1 MGLREEWDYLLEKKQ
16 DIYIYGAGT
25 IGRKILDL
33 VQKAGKFDKLKGILV
48 SDISTQDAD
57 YLGGIPIIQINNI
70 EDKEIAIFV
79 SVSDI
84 YQNEIMEHLQNLGF
98 VNVVCAYKYSFL
110 DEKETLQEMPDSVLI
125 DLRELLVQQYKD
137 YKFNRFDIIV
147 RLLAV
152 EDHYKK
158 NDYGFELY
166 EKMQNV
172 RIRDGYAL
180 TATKRFKDLI
190 NSVEKYG
197 YDTDSE
203 IIVDRNLKLIDG
215 SHRIALAI
223 YHKVEKIRIR
233 ILDKFTDYYYGIDW
247 FRDCFD
253 DQECKELSDY
263 EGRLFQEFYCPIKGI
278 IWPAASCC
286 WQEITELIN
295 SQYEVTN
302 IVDYEFPTEI
312 FERFV
317 HGVYQ
322 IDDIAEWKINAKLKH
337 FGDRQTYTVRLFDI
351 NMKYPDFR
359 IKRAGGTLSRNGEK
373 LKKLV
378 REKYQDKVENYFYDI
393 VFHAAD
399 NYCQS
404 EYIDRL
410 VKKVFSLQE
419 LLGQLDDLEWMLI
432 KTENDYFPKDFPV
445 SYPAYK
451 DIDMI
456 CKRRDAG
463 VFMDRIVSFFGRHE
477 KGQYETKVISE
488 EGKGF
493 RVRLELCGFLIFQ
506 VDVSYSSDIL
516 CEQFIEESLS
526 RRVAKDGYYI
536 CDKKDE
542 ILYRMA
548 DLYRHPKKEKHITYI
563 KNNIENL
570 VRWEGI
576 AGNERVGKNYKRNL

>member
-1 MGLREEWDYLLEKKQ
+1 MGLREEWDGLLETRQ

-25 IGRKILDL
+25 IGRKILGL
-33 VQKAGKFDKLKGILV
+33 IQKAGKSDKLQGILV

-57 YLGGIPIIQINNI
+57 YLGGIPIIQIDAI
-70 EDKEIAIFV
+70 EDRKIAILV

-84 YQNEIMEHLQNLGF
+84 YQNEIMEHLQKLGF
-98 VNVVCAYKYSFL
+98 VNVICAYKYSFL
-110 DEKETLQEMPDSVLI
+110 DDEETLQEMPDSVLI

-137 YKFNRFDIIV
+137 CEFNRFDIIV
-147 RLLAV
+147 RLLAI
-152 EDHYKK
+152 EDYYQK

-166 EKMQNV
+166 GKMQNA

-180 TATKRFKDLI
+180 TAVKRFKDLI

-215 SHRIALAI
+215 SHRIALAV

-233 ILDKFTDYYYGIDW
+233 ILDKYTDYYYGIDW
-247 FRDCFD
+247 FRKCFD
-253 DQECKELSDY
+253 SQECKELSDY
-263 EGRLFQEFYCPIKGI
+263 EEKLFQEFYCSIKGI
-278 IWPAASCC
+278 LWPAVSCC
-286 WQEITELIN
+286 FQEITELIN
-295 SQYEVTN
+295 GQYEVTN
-302 IVDYEFPTEI
+302 IVDYELPTEI

-317 HGVYQ
+317 HGVYH
-322 IDDIAEWKINAKLKH
+322 IDDIAEWKINAKLRH
-337 FGDRQTYTVRLFDI
+337 FGEKKTYTVRLLDI

-378 REKYQDKVENYFYDI
+378 REKYKDKIENYFYDI

-404 EYIDRL
+404 EYIDGL
-410 VKKVFSLQE
+410 VKNAFSLQE
-419 LLGQLDDLEWMLI
+419 LLNQLNDLEWMLI
-432 KTENDYFPKDFPV
+432 KTENEYYPKDFPV

-456 CKRRDAG
+456 CKRGDAS

-477 KGQYETKVISE
+477 KGQYETKIISE
-488 EGKGF
+488 KGKGF
-493 RVRLELCGFLIFQ
+493 RVRFELCDFLIFQ
-506 VDVSYSSDIL
+506 VDVLYSSDIL
-516 CEQFIEESLS
+516 CEQFIVESLS
-526 RRVAKDGYYI
+526 RRIAKNGYFV
-536 CDKKDE
+536 CDTKDE

-548 DLYRHPKKEKHITYI
+548 DLYRHSEKKNHAMF
-563 KNNIENL
+563 IEDNL
-570 VRWEGI
+570 RKLY
-576 AGNERVGKNYKRNL
+576 NK